1 MQCHGHHYRAQF
13 VISGCGSVI
22 PPKGTAV
29 PPPAPVS
36 IKRELGSRGD
46 RAIKCSSRRVLY
58 CPFIRD
64 RWKPDGTSRRSILPT
79 EISAVISLNVVC
91 PRVTAKR
98 ISDETATARPRSQ
111 TRKTHRWAAV
121 TREATILCRR
131 SRRGSTI
138 AFEYWQDDHKF
149 QKEQLPWWHGGE
161 VNEMRR
167 RTQFG

>member
-1 MQCHGHHYRAQF
+1 MQCHGRGGHHYRAQF
-13 VISGCGSVI
+13 VISGCGSVN
-22 PPKGTAV
+22 PPKGTAA

-36 IKRELGSRGD
+36 IKRELGSCGD

-111 TRKTHRWAAV
+111 TRKTHR
-121 TREATILCRR
+121 
-131 SRRGSTI
+131 
-138 AFEYWQDDHKF
+138 
-149 QKEQLPWWHGGE
+149 
-161 VNEMRR
+161 
-167 RTQFG
+167 